1 LLETIFIVKS
11 DTPDQMMRKILF
23 VIWCPNRTLG
33 PLPCSADP
41 LSPRRRPR
49 RPSDVGAK
57 PYVFADHL
65 AAMLLGDQL
74 IGYHRL
80 HGDPLPD
87 QHRSQRRPPRG
98 DP

>member
-1 LLETIFIVKS
+1 
-11 DTPDQMMRKILF
+11 LF

-74 IGYHRL
+74 IGYHRRHADPYL
-80 HGDPLPD
+80 TSIGVSGD
-87 QHRSQRRPPRG
+87 HRAAIRDRLI
-98 DP
+98 